1 MASLTW
7 WAWVWASSGSWW
19 WIEKPDVLQPMG
31 LQRVRHDWLTEM
43 NWIAKGKD
51 SEKESVYLSLYIVW
65 CVCVCVCARARAHA
79 RLVCLTLQPHRLVA
93 YQALLSVEFFRQEYW
108 SGFPFPSPED
118 FPDPGIESGSPVL
131 QADSLP
137 TELLGKPYICIYIY
151 IYMCVCV
158 CVHT

>member
-1 MASLTW
+1 
-7 WAWVWASSGSWW
+7 
-19 WIEKPDVLQPMG
+19 
-31 LQRVRHDWLTEM
+31 
-43 NWIAKGKD
+43 
-51 SEKESVYLSLYIVW
+51 
-65 CVCVCVCARARAHA
+65 VCARARAHA

-151 IYMCVCV
+151 IYVCVCV
-158 CVHT
+158 CTHINKLLCCIPETIGEGNGNPLQYSCLENPRDRGALWAAIYAVSQSRTRLK